1 MKCTP
6 SGTIWCHLTCALW
19 LPELKFADYVKMV
32 RKKKTIEETFCLYSN
47 LFLLV

>member
-19 LPELKFADYVKMV
+19 LPELKFGDYAKMV
-32 RKKKTIEETFCLYSN
+32 EEQKIFIMKKTFFS
-47 LFLLV
+47 F